1 MNQKTQAKRSFPYV
15 TVLLVVLLALAAAI
29 LLYSLINS
37 TGLFGRLNTAA
48 RSDNFKISENQLCV
62 YKYHAAQNQL
72 YMAWL
77 YDAYGLTKNNLAST
91 YGSVDV
97 YMNYMIYQYNLSNP
111 HAFDKDAYA
120 YAEQYLVYCEGAK
133 AAGVTLTEKDR
144 EELDQYMK
152 DLKAMAEY
160 NGVSLSSYIHSWI
173 GKGVSENDV
182 KKAMEIYY
190 LGTKYAEIKSD
201 ELSDGVT
208 DEEIDKEVSDNK
220 SSYFSTKY
228 TYYNLVN
235 ADLKE
240 RAEKCKTV
248 EELKALIVNYYM
260 EQKFESLYKELI
272 TDTNITDEAGKEQ
285 TRADVLA
292 TVLAWEELSEEEP
305 VFTANADDTGDEAE
319 TEAETGDTEKGTDKD
334 TPANYNEAGY
344 RIATAI
350 SSSAKEQFSKIY
362 DTGSTSYA
370 DPAGASATELQKWLF
385 GDGRSVGDVN
395 VITKESTGSDGKT
408 TTTVTWYMVNEVMV
422 RDEEKT
428 KNAYYAELKDDAEG
442 TKDGMTATEK
452 YEAFA
457 ADPTGAKFEEIFKST
472 LHESVSQSSL
482 AEEIGDWLFDEER
495 KEGDYTRLVAK
506 TTTTD
511 SDGKTQTVKKDYVI
525 LFVSE
530 NEETWRVD
538 ARSAVANAKLTAW
551 IEEMKETYHVST
563 DYVAETGTETD
574 SQSVTEPDS
583 ESATS
588 AD

>member
-48 RSDNFKISENQLCV
+48 RSDNFKVNENQLCV

-77 YDAYGLTKNNLAST
+77 YDAYGLTKNNLAAT
-91 YGSVDV
+91 YGTVDV

-111 HAFDKDAYA
+111 HAFDKEAYD
-120 YAEQYLVYCEGAK
+120 YAEQYLIYCEGAK
-133 AAGVTLTEKDR
+133 AAGVTLTEEDQK
-144 EELDQYMK
+144 EIDQYMA
-152 DLKAMAEY
+152 DLKTMAKY

-173 GKGVSENDV
+173 GKGVSEDDV

-190 LGTKYAEIKSD
+190 LGTKYAEVKSD

-208 DEEIDKEVSDNK
+208 DEEINKEVSDNK
-220 SSYFSTKY
+220 SAYYSTKY

-235 ADLKE
+235 ADLADK
-240 RAEKCKTV
+240 AKACKTV
-248 EELKALIVNYYM
+248 EELKAVIVNYYM

-292 TVLAWEELSEEEP
+292 TVLAWAELSEEEP
-305 VFTANADDTGDEAE
+305 VFTANSDDTGDKAEAEAE
-319 TEAETGDTEKGTDKD
+319 TEAETGNTEKEADKD
-334 TPANYNEAGY
+334 APADYNEAGY

-350 SSSAKEQFSKIY
+350 SASATGQFDKIY
-362 DTGSTSYA
+362 DTGSASYA
-370 DPAGASATELQKWLF
+370 DPAGESATDLEKWLF

-395 VITKESTGSDGKT
+395 VITKETTDSKNNT
-408 TTTVTWYMVNEVMV
+408 TTTATWYMVSEIMV

-428 KNAYYAELKDDAEG
+428 KNAYYAELTDDAKDKEG
-442 TKDGMTATEK
+442 GMTANEK

-472 LHESVSQSSL
+472 LRESVSQSSL
-482 AEEIGDWLFDEER
+482 AEEIGDWLFDEGR
-495 KEGDYTRLVAK
+495 KEGDFTRLVAK
-506 TTTTD
+506 TTTTG

-530 NEETWRVD
+530 NEETWRVN
-538 ARSAVANAKLTAW
+538 ARSAIVGVKLSAW
-551 IEEMKETYHVST
+551 EEEMKKTYHVST
-563 DYVAETGTETD
+563 DYVAETEA
-574 SQSVTEPDS
+574 ES
-583 ESATS
+583 ESTTS
-588 AD
+588 AS